1 LVEEV
6 VKCCKCCKVI
16 EILLGFFQTF
26 TTLTTFPTNFL
37 PLRFTWNCMSEKI
50 LVIGANGQI
59 GTELVAALRGIYGSE
74 AVIASDLKS
83 PVYALKKSSGP
94 YEIVNVLDKDNLHHI
109 FEKYNP
115 TQVYLLAAI
124 LSAVGEQKPKVAWD
138 LNMTGLLHVLDF
150 SVEFKVEK
158 VFWPSSIA
166 VFGPHSPQHET
177 PQYCVMD
184 PNTVYGFSKLAG
196 ERWCE
201 YYFTKYGLDVRSLRY
216 PGLIGWRANPGGGTT
231 DYAVHIFHQAL
242 KTGNY
247 ESFLSADTALPMMY
261 MDDAIRAT
269 ITLMNAPADEVTIRS
284 AYNLAGI
291 SFTPAQLA
299 DEIKKHIP
307 GFEITYAGND
317 PRQAIADSW
326 PKSIDDSYAQKDWGW
341 KQEYDLPKMVE
352 DMLVNLQ
359 DIV

>member
-1 LVEEV
+1 
-6 VKCCKCCKVI
+6 
-16 EILLGFFQTF
+16 
-26 TTLTTFPTNFL
+26 
-37 PLRFTWNCMSEKI
+37 MSEKI

-59 GTELVAALRGIYGSE
+59 GTELVSALRGIYGAD
-74 AVIASDLKS
+74 AVIASDISS
-83 PVYALKKSSGP
+83 PNYAVRKNSGP
-94 YEIVNVLDKDNLHHI
+94 YEIVNVLDRDNLHHI
-109 FEKYNP
+109 FDKHRP

-150 SVEFKVEK
+150 AVEFKVEK

-166 VFGPHSPQHET
+166 VFGPHSPHENT

-196 ERWCE
+196 ESWCE
-201 YYFTKYGLDVRSLRY
+201 YYYEKHGLDVRSIRY
-216 PGLIGWRANPGGGTT
+216 PGLIGWKANPGGGTT
-231 DYAVHIFHQAL
+231 DYAVHIFHEAL
-242 KTGNY
+242 KKGSY
-247 ESFLSADTALPMMY
+247 ESFLSANTALPMMY

-269 ITLMNAPADEVTIRS
+269 LTLMDAPAENISIRS
-284 AYNLAGI
+284 SYNLARI

-299 DEIKKHIP
+299 EEIKKVIRR
-307 GFEITYAGND
+307 FEISYSEND

-341 KQEYDLPKMVE
+341 KLQFDLEAMSG
-352 DMLVNLQ
+352 DMLANLKN
-359 DIV
+359 II

>member
-1 LVEEV
+1 MFTEIVIDFAQIFTFA
-6 VKCCKCCKVI
+6 VK
-16 EILLGFFQTF
+16 LTF
-26 TTLTTFPTNFL
+26 MT
-37 PLRFTWNCMSEKI
+37 EKI

-59 GTELVAALRGIYGSE
+59 GTELVNALRNIHGAE
-74 AVIASDLKS
+74 QVIASDIND
-83 PVYALKKSSGP
+83 PAYAIRNTGP
-94 YEIVNVLDKDNLHHI
+94 FEFVNVLDKDNLHHI
-109 FEKYNP
+109 FQKHQP

-124 LSAVGEQKPKVAWD
+124 LSAVGEQRPKMAWD
-138 LNMTGLLHVLDF
+138 LNMTGLIHVLDF
-150 SVEFKVEK
+150 AVEFKVAK

-166 VFGPHSPQHET
+166 VFGPHSPQFDT

-201 YYFTKYGLDVRSLRY
+201 YYFTKHGLDVRSIRY

-231 DYAVHIFHQAL
+231 DYAVHIFHEAL
-242 KTGNY
+242 KTGKY
-247 ESFLSADTALPMMY
+247 ESFLSAETALPMMY

-269 ITLMNAPADEVTIRS
+269 LDLMNAPAESLTIRS

-291 SFTPAQLA
+291 SFTPTQLA
-299 DEIKKHIP
+299 EEIKKIIP
-307 GFEITYAGND
+307 GFEISYAESD

-341 KQEYDLPKMVE
+341 KLEYDLPAITA
-352 DMLVNLQ
+352 DMLTNLKK
-359 DIV
+359 II

>member
-1 LVEEV
+1 M
-6 VKCCKCCKVI
+6 
-16 EILLGFFQTF
+16 T
-26 TTLTTFPTNFL
+26 
-37 PLRFTWNCMSEKI
+37 EKI

-59 GTELVAALRGIYGSE
+59 GTELVAALRAFYGAE
-74 AVIASDLKS
+74 QVVASDIRN
-83 PVYALKKSSGP
+83 PTYAMRKNSEGP
-94 YEIVNVLDKDNLHHI
+94 FEVANVLDSDSLHHI
-109 FEKYNP
+109 FNKHRP

-124 LSAVGEQKPKVAWD
+124 LSAVGEQKPKAAWD

-150 SVEFKVEK
+150 SVEFGVKK

-166 VFGPHSPQHET
+166 VFGPHSPQLDT

-201 YYFTKYGLDVRSLRY
+201 YYFQRYGLDVRSLRY

-242 KTGNY
+242 KEGSY
-247 ESFLSADTALPMMY
+247 ECFLSAGTALPMMY

-269 ITLMNAPADEVTIRS
+269 ITLMNAPADKISIRS
-284 AYNLAGI
+284 SYNLAGI
-291 SFTPAQLA
+291 SFTPEQLA
-299 DEIKKHIP
+299 AEIQKYLP
-307 GFEITYAGND
+307 GFTISYSDAD

-326 PKSIDDSYAQKDWGW
+326 PKSIDDSYAQSDWGW
-341 KQEYDLPKMVE
+341 RLEYDLPKMTE
-352 DMLVNLQ
+352 DMLANLREL
-359 DIV
+359 V